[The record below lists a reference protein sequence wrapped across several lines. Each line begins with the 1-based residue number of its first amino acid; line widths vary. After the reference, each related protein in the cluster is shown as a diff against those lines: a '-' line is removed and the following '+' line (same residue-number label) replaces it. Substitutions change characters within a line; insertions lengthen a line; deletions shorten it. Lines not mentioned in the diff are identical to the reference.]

1 MLRTIP
7 RRGYVFSA
15 EVSRVEPTLP
25 AVPERAAEMIVE
37 TALDGVPMLRPAAP
51 KGIEPVGLA
60 LSPERRH
67 LTVLYCDFAGADRN
81 AFDDPEDFVN
91 LMRVY
96 RERCAGA
103 IAACGGHVASYAGDG
118 VLAFF
123 GYPRAREDA
132 AERAVRAGLA
142 IVEATDGLKPEL
154 GPALKPRVGIAT
166 GLVVNDQGVGGALE
180 QVAVG
185 KPLGIAADLQAN
197 AEPGTLII
205 ADSTRSL
212 VGSLFDLEDLGDRPV
227 KGSPAVRAWQVI
239 GDGLTESRFEALR
252 GTSLTPLVGRA
263 QELTLLLDRWEQ
275 AKDGEGQA
283 VLLSG
288 EPGIG
293 KSRLVQT
300 LAREA
305 RGHAAH
311 RSQLFMLAASAG
323 QPAAAGDRAY
333 RARGE
338 FCAWRRRGAEAREAR
353 GDAGRTR

>member
-1 MLRTIP
+1 M
-7 RRGYVFSA
+7 
-15 EVSRVEPTLP
+15 
-25 AVPERAAEMIVE
+25 
-37 TALDGVPMLRPAAP
+37 
-51 KGIEPVGLA
+51 
-60 LSPERRH
+60 
-67 LTVLYCDFAGADRN
+67 
-81 AFDDPEDFVN
+81 
-91 LMRVY
+91 
-96 RERCAGA
+96 
-103 IAACGGHVASYAGDG
+103 
-118 VLAFF
+118 LAFF

-185 KPLGIAADLQAN
+185 KPLGIAADLQAS

-300 LAREA
+300 LREKLAGTPHIVLSYSCSPHRLDSPLQPVIAHIERAANFA
-305 RGHAAH
+305 RGDDAA
-311 RSQLFMLAASAG
+311 QKLAKLEAMLG
-323 QPAAAGDRAY
+323 
-333 RARGE
+333 ARGE
-338 FCAWRRRGAEAREAR
+338 DVARSVPLLAALLSIPT
-353 GDAGRTR
+353 GGRYPRA